1 MALVDCF
8 TRVFAYVQILARGR
22 ESGLVVSDET
32 AYGVVRQDVE
42 ALIAQGE
49 EQAAAAGTD
58 RELFR
63 QAEFAVCCWIDETL
77 LAADW
82 PGRDEWLKRP
92 LQRTQFNTI
101 NGGEEF
107 FSRMDAAQNLDNMEL
122 VEVFHACISLG
133 FTGRY
138 YQENQK
144 ALLDEISLAQAKR
157 LYGDFAQGFSGTR
170 GADGHSDANRQLLFP
185 DAYANNTSPSKRPLR
200 AYRFLDPGMLF
211 MFIVPGLL
219 LLGLYIYYRFEL
231 NRLLAQMLDAV

>member
-144 ALLDEISLAQAKR
+144 ALLDEISLGPGQTALWR
-157 LYGDFAQGFSGTR
+157 LCAGVFRDQGG
-170 GADGHSDANRQLLFP
+170 G
-185 DAYANNTSPSKRPLR
+185 RPL
-200 AYRFLDPGMLF
+200 PMP
-211 MFIVPGLL
+211 IVSFCFQMPTPTT
-219 LLGLYIYYRFEL
+219 
-231 NRLLAQMLDAV
+231 RLRPSAPCGPTVFWTPACCSCS